1 MIKYL
6 ATQILEGALK
16 YSSVFSIK
24 IYQQFK
30 EGVDAILIAAGRAD
44 LIEEIAE

>member
-1 MIKYL
+1 MINYL
-6 ATQILEGALK
+6 ATQILEGVLK

-30 EGVDAILIAAGRAD
+30 ERVDAMLIAAGRAD
-44 LIEEIAE
+44 LIIE